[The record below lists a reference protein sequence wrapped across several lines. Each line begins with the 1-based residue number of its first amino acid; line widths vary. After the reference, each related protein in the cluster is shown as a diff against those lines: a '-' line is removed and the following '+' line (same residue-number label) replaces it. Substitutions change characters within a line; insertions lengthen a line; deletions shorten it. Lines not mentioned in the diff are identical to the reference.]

1 MIIEE
6 NLSLICLSHEL
17 QVQLVSHL
25 KWQNS
30 ELLCIETSVMISNGS
45 EADIVGNCSD
55 DLQVFVKAFSSL
67 KRITCFGISEYCSR
81 IAMEKSADP

>member
-1 MIIEE
+1 
-6 NLSLICLSHEL
+6 
-17 QVQLVSHL
+17 
-25 KWQNS
+25 
-30 ELLCIETSVMISNGS
+30 MISNGS

-81 IAMEKSADP
+81 IATEKSADPWLETCFSAWQALVTQS